1 MASTPAYK
9 LHTLKCWSGLSQQYL
24 DILHPPNMHPD
35 TYKKNAC
42 WGEYTQKNPNMPI
55 KIKQKHINPYKGTA
69 S

>member
-42 WGEYTQKNPNMPI
+42 
-55 KIKQKHINPYKGTA
+55 
-69 S
+69 